1 MHHNTNTTIVINT
14 CDSYSDVL
22 KLFFAALNEY
32 WPNCNYNI
40 VINSEKII
48 YDEYKAH
55 THSSSLSK
63 LTWGS
68 RLISTLENIKTEF
81 VLMFFDDFILE
92 NFVNQD
98 DLDIAQKLIMSSD
111 DISVVYLMNT
121 KLPIKRTN
129 DQNKFIEILDKCEFR
144 LNSYPGLWRREH
156 LISFTG
162 INDNPWAWEL
172 FGSYRTF
179 NKKRQFYSL
188 NPIFSDIFPYNHKKG
203 GAIYRGKWV
212 REVVDNKISKYGL
225 NINTSIRGYSDDLV
239 NEPRSLYWKVNF
251 FLIGYRMIGFKVF
264 RVILNLIK
272 SKYFA
277 KKPN

>member
-1 MHHNTNTTIVINT
+1 MNHYTNTTIVINT

-32 WPNCNYNI
+32 WPNNNYNI

-68 RLISTLENIKTEF
+68 RLISTLKSIKTEF
-81 VLMFFDDFILE
+81 VLMLFDDFILE
-92 NFVNQD
+92 NYVNQD
-98 DLDIAQKLIMSSD
+98 DLNIAQKLIMSSD

-121 KLPIKRTN
+121 KLPFKHLN
-129 DQNKFIEILDKCEFR
+129 DQNTFVEILEECEFR

-179 NKKRQFYSL
+179 NKKSRFYSL
-188 NPIFSDIFPYNHKKG
+188 NPIFSDIFSYNHKKG

-225 NINTSIRGYSDDLV
+225 NINTSIRGYSDNLV
-239 NEPRSLYWKVNF
+239 HEPRSLYWKVNF

-277 KKPN
+277 NKAS